1 MVLPKSP
8 AVFLGVLLLSAVP
21 AAAQQVGP
29 QFGPG
34 TAGEPSDNNTKWVS
48 ICPPGTT
55 VVSGSCFTPGGE
67 DHALRSAGI
76 NTANNAWEC
85 IWTKS
90 TPKANVHALCSRT
103 Q

>member
-8 AVFLGVLLLSAVP
+8 AALLGALLLSALP
-21 AAAQQVGP
+21 AAAQ

-34 TAGEPSDNNTKWVS
+34 TAGEPSNNDTTWVS

-85 IWTKS
+85 VWTKS
-90 TPKANVHALCSRT
+90 TPKANVHALCSKT